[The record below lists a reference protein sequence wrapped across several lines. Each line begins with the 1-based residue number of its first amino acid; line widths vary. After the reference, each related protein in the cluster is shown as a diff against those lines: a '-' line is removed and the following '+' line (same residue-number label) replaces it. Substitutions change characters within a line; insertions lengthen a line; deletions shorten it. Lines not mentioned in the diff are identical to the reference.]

1 MPSRKILAIVPLLL
15 IVASCSSDP
24 KVQAQRSVDNGNK
37 FFTKGRYRE
46 AALMYR
52 RALQKDLKFG
62 EAYYRLGLTELK
74 LSAYGDAAH
83 ALRRAVELQPA
94 NTDAMTKLADLFL
107 LAAFSDPQHS
117 AQYTKEATELGGKLV
132 HLDAKSYDGHRILAQ
147 IALVGNKPD
156 EAVKEFE
163 IANAAKPNTPELVTM
178 YFEALVRNNQF
189 PEGEKLAWDL
199 VEKQKNYAPIYNT
212 LYVQYMKRNQPDQ
225 GEKVL
230 KLKVENNPQRAN
242 YAIELAQHYYLT
254 NHRPQMDAMIQRL
267 HDEKTYPEG
276 HLLAGD
282 FFFFRLRELDHAQ
295 DEYEAGMKAFPK
307 GKVTYQ
313 KRLVELFANQ
323 TAKNRDANNLLAEI
337 LKDNPKDSDAIA
349 MRAALMLQTGNIE
362 QINMAANDLQALVT
376 KNPKNHLLHFNLARA
391 LAAKGQIEA
400 ARLQL
405 EEAVKL
411 RPDFIVARE
420 MLGRIY
426 LRKGDFAK
434 ALETSD
440 GIIRLDHNNLTAHL
454 MRSSALL
461 GLGDKDKAREE
472 LSYITKTYPQNPD
485 ARWQVGYLAY
495 QGKDYKQAEQ
505 IFSEMYKANP
515 NDGRSLAGLTEALA
529 GENRMSDAIAEAKK
543 ALDKEPERRDLRLF
557 LANLDMRAEKFDEAL
572 GIYKSLLTKEPKSAD
587 LLARIAETE
596 RRKGDLNSAIDDFR
610 RCSQEA
616 PNNTDCLRML
626 GLLMEATGKR
636 DLAKPVYEQI
646 LKIHPDDPVA
656 LNNLAFA
663 KAEDGVDLDQALTMA
678 QRAVQVAP
686 NSPEL
691 KDTLGWI
698 YIKKNIPDD
707 AIRIFRDLTA
717 AQPKNAIFHYHYGMA
732 LSQKGDR
739 AGARKELEKSLEYK
753 PSRDDEQKIRDL
765 LQRMAS

>member
-1 MPSRKILAIVPLLL
+1 
-15 IVASCSSDP
+15 
-24 KVQAQRSVDNGNK
+24 
-37 FFTKGRYRE
+37 
-46 AALMYR
+46 
-52 RALQKDLKFG
+52 
-62 EAYYRLGLTELK
+62 
-74 LSAYGDAAH
+74 
-83 ALRRAVELQPA
+83 
-94 NTDAMTKLADLFL
+94 
-107 LAAFSDPQHS
+107 
-117 AQYTKEATELGGKLV
+117 
-132 HLDAKSYDGHRILAQ
+132 
-147 IALVGNKPD
+147 
-156 EAVKEFE
+156 
-163 IANAAKPNTPELVTM
+163 
-178 YFEALVRNNQF
+178 
-189 PEGEKLAWDL
+189 
-199 VEKQKNYAPIYNT
+199 
-212 LYVQYMKRNQPDQ
+212 
-225 GEKVL
+225 
-230 KLKVENNPQRAN
+230 LKVDNNPQHAN
-242 YAIELAQHYYLT
+242 YLIELAQHYYLT
-254 NHRPQMDAMIQRL
+254 NQRPQMDAMIQRL

-282 FFFFRLRELDHAQ
+282 FFFFRLRKLEQAQ
-295 DEYEAGMKAFPK
+295 EEYEAGVKAFPK
-307 GKVTYQ
+307 EKVTYQ

-391 LAAKGQIEA
+391 LAAKGQIEP

-434 ALETSD
+434 ALDSAD
-440 GIIRLDHNNLTAHL
+440 GIIRLDSKNLTAHL

-472 LSYITKTYPQNPD
+472 LAFITKTYPQNPD
-485 ARWQVGYLAY
+485 ARWQVGYMAY
-495 QGKDYKQAEQ
+495 QGKDFKQAEQ
-505 IFSEMYKANP
+505 IFGELYKSNP
-515 NDGRSLAGLTEALA
+515 NDGRSLAGLTDALA
-529 GENRMSDAIAEAKK
+529 MDHRMNEAIAEAQK
-543 ALDKEPERRDLRLF
+543 ALDKEPQRRDLRLF
-557 LANLDMRAEKFDEAL
+557 LANLDMRAEKFDDAL
-572 GIYKSLLTKEPKSAD
+572 GIYQSLLTKEPKSAD
-587 LLARIAETE
+587 LLYRIGETE
-596 RRKGDLNSAIDDFR
+596 RRKGDLNSAIDNFR
-610 RCSQEA
+610 KCSQEA

-717 AQPKNAIFHYHYGMA
+717 AEPKNAIFHYHYGMA

-739 AGARKELEKSLEYK
+739 TGAKKELEKSLEFK